1 MATSREARYIC
12 GNDIGKTVSYSIP
25 KDQYEPEGEQLL
37 LGGVLESFGVESY
50 AIDDTKFMDSQPR
63 IVYQVSTVV
72 LNISGNIV
80 RLAHNKI
87 VTLYGQD
94 SGL

>member
-37 LGGVLESFGVESY
+37 LGGVLESFEVESY
-50 AIDDTKFMDSQPR
+50 AIDDTRLTDSQPR
-63 IVYQVSTVV
+63 VIHQVSSVV
-72 LNISGNIV
+72 LNISGNTV

-94 SGL
+94 AGL